1 MCLDDNNQ
9 QLWHCRRP
17 EQLLNACVFDKLVR
31 GALPLSLWLSLTF
44 SLSGSL
50 SLPPFISLSLSR
62 SALAYT
68 ITLIKNPFNIQKL
81 EKKIP
86 GTPENETPVHLRD
99 KQIFSHNLSSW
110 RRKTERPKRGEVQAG
125 KSEKAEKSEK
135 PE

>member
-31 GALPLSLWLSLTF
+31 SA
-44 SLSGSL
+44 
-50 SLPPFISLSLSR
+50 PPPHLSR
-62 SALAYT
+62 SALAYMH
-68 ITLIKNPFNIQKL
+68 ITLANPIEPFLQKL

-99 KQIFSHNLSSW
+99 RQIFSHNLSSW
-110 RRKTERPKRGEVQAG
+110 RRKTERPSRGEVQADRSA
-125 KSEKAEKSEK
+125 KVEKSEK